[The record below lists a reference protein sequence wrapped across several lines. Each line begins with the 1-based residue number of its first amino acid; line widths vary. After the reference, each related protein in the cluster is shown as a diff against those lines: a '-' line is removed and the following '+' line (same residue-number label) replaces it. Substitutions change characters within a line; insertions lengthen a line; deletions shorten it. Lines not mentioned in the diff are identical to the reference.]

1 VTARE
6 FEIRVA
12 SFRRM
17 ALPGR
22 NLYLWCG
29 PLDRLRQITGDEAF
43 CRDMMDLLAIR
54 PTAGAEEIRRD
65 IAVEIRRC
73 LRAVAEANPQ
83 LSIAVLHGLALWAGY
98 RVGLEAV
105 YEHHASDRR
114 MTVLCA
120 DVSPTATSVL
130 PESLVYNS
138 RAVQQYFRE
147 LVSAENIVEDS
158 NGTHTH

>member
-1 VTARE
+1 MTAKE

-17 ALPGR
+17 ARPGR

-29 PLDRLRQITGDEAF
+29 PLDRLRQMTGNEAV
-43 CRDMMDLLAIR
+43 CKDMMDLLAIR
-54 PTAGAEEIRRD
+54 PSVGAEEIRRD
-65 IAVEIRRC
+65 IAVEVGRC
-73 LRAVAEANPQ
+73 LRAVAEASPQ
-83 LSIAVLHGLALWAGY
+83 FSIAVLHGLALWAAY
-98 RVGLEAV
+98 RVGLEAI
-105 YEHHASDRR
+105 YQHHASDRR

-120 DVSPTATSVL
+120 DVSPTPTCVL

-147 LVSAENIVEDS
+147 LISAENIVEDS